1 MLFCHNMG
9 AHAALTPYGCAY
21 SFIATN
27 QCSPSIIIP
36 IHPYTLCITIT
47 TCHQSFCRSL
57 PSVLILY
64 LITIPTHQHSS
75 GMIIPII
82 THPVSLSLPTST
94 HQLSFSLPFSTH
106 PVPVCSGLGYH
117 YPYKQGSLCKGRK
130 YKISGIPQTGVLCL
144 RLAYLAFP
152 MHGGWS
158 SCGHTYCERIDN
170 YRFDHSY
177 PFCII
182 TFIRQHSPCNIII
195 FILTHQLVLTLS
207 LSQYCLHP
215 YPSTNTLS
223 LSQHPLYPYPPTST
237 HCILITLLSLS
248 LPTNQ
253 YSLNHYH
260 IIVFIFTHQLVL
272 TVSLSHY
279 CLYLYPPTS
288 THCIIITLLSLSL
301 PTS

>member
-1 MLFCHNMG
+1 MHLFYQKGVQAFLSQH
-9 AHAALTPYGCAY
+9 GCTC
-21 SFIATN
+21 SFNTIWVCIQLHRHKSMQSQYHYPN
-27 QCSPSIIIP
+27 PSIYIMYHYHYLSLVILQ
-36 IHPYTLCITIT
+36 ILTISTHPVPNHY
-47 TCHQSFCRSL
+47 
-57 PSVLILY
+57 PYPPALIRY
-64 LITIPTHQHSS
+64 DYPYHHSSCVTIPTHQHSS
-75 GMIIPII
+75 RMIIPII

-144 RLAYLAFP
+144 RLAYSAFP

-182 TFIRQHSPCNIII
+182 TLIRQHSPCNIII

-237 HCILITLLSLS
+237 H
-248 LPTNQ
+248 
-253 YSLNHYH
+253 
-260 IIVFIFTHQLVL
+260 
-272 TVSLSHY
+272 
-279 CLYLYPPTS
+279 
-288 THCIIITLLSLSL
+288 
-301 PTS
+301 